1 MQMFGFGDSNL
12 ASGCTS
18 PSTRGHISALFLAD
32 QCLLV
37 PWIGCDSWLR
47 YYPFPLLFGAAKA
60 SELTLE
66 GLDVGAGGS
75 GAALRAWLARRSG
88 AGGANSG
95 LVHENVLFIEISL
108 RMMSLVAV

>member
-1 MQMFGFGDSNL
+1 
-12 ASGCTS
+12 
-18 PSTRGHISALFLAD
+18 
-32 QCLLV
+32 
-37 PWIGCDSWLR
+37 
-47 YYPFPLLFGAAKA
+47 
-60 SELTLE
+60 
-66 GLDVGAGGS
+66 VGAGGS